1 MKEEGAGIKKIVL
14 VIFCAIVL
22 YTISQNI
29 SNILNILTTILNI
42 FLPFVLGCV
51 IAFILNIPMN
61 IIEGNIFKIKAVK
74 TNKRLLKLIKDY

>member
-1 MKEEGAGIKKIVL
+1 MKEESTSIKKMVL
-14 VIFCAIVL
+14 VIFFAVVL

-42 FLPFVLGCV
+42 FLPFLLGCA

-61 IIEGNIFKIKAVK
+61 MIERNIIKLM
-74 TNKRLLKLIKDY
+74 LLKLIKDYIKSLDQ